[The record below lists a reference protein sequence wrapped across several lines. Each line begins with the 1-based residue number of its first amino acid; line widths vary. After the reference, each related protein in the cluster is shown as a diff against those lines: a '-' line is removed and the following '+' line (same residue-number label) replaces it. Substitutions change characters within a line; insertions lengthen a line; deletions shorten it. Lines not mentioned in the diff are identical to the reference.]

1 MRYLDA
7 YQAGPDAIRDLLD
20 RPSLALL
27 AVADAPGPE
36 VGVFPFLYRGG
47 RVEMHL
53 ERSDL
58 QVAAIERAGCGT
70 VVISESLATVPSY
83 WVGPDNLLF
92 ADAFHRTVVMR
103 GTTEVIREPTAIWEH
118 LQALLLKYQKE
129 GPKLDPGLQ
138 HYRHAAERL
147 TVVRVSADEVRAK
160 FKLGQQ
166 QPEAVRRRVIEGL
179 RRRGSELD
187 RRTADLVAATL
198 QRSTDGSET

>member
-7 YQAGPDAIRDLLD
+7 YQAGPDEIRDLLD

-27 AVADAPGPE
+27 AVADASGPE
-36 VGVFPFLYRGG
+36 VGVFPFLYRGEC
-47 RVEMHL
+47 VEMHL
-53 ERSDL
+53 ERSDSQL
-58 QVAAIERAGCGT
+58 AAIERAGCGT
-70 VVISESLATVPSY
+70 VVISESLSTVPSY
-83 WVGPDNLLF
+83 WVDPDNVLF

-103 GTTEVIREPTAIWEH
+103 GTTEVVREPTAIWEH

-138 HYRHAAERL
+138 YYRHAAERL
-147 TVVRVSADEVRAK
+147 KGVRVSAGEVRAK

-166 QPEAVRRRVIEGL
+166 QSEAVRRRVIEGL

-198 QRSTDGSET
+198 RRSADGSGT